1 MTYAQ
6 SDDDGCPPLNTP
18 KEITHDGIV
27 EFDNDPPLWLT
38 ATFILSMI
46 FGVGYALN
54 YHLSVSAKLGPDDW
68 RAQMAAL
75 AELRASKDT
84 GPLDEAAMRS
94 LSTAPERIARGAVL
108 FATNECATCHGAD
121 GSSDANKPGPNLRD
135 RYWIHGSSMEAIAN
149 IIRTGANNNA
159 MPAQGGKLSNQD
171 IANLTIFLV
180 DWNRQGEKPGKAA
193 NLAVEHDTPIKY

>member
-1 MTYAQ
+1 MTHAPH
-6 SDDDGCPPLNTP
+6 DDGRPPMNTP

-38 ATFILSMI
+38 VTFLLSIL
-46 FGVGYALN
+46 FGIWYALN
-54 YHLSVSAKLGPDDW
+54 YHLSVTAKLGPDDW

-84 GPLDEAAMRS
+84 GPLDEASMRS
-94 LSTAPERIARGAVL
+94 LSAVPERIARGAAL
-108 FATNECATCHGAD
+108 YATNECAVCHSAD
-121 GSSDANKPGPNLRD
+121 GTSDANKPGPNLRD
-135 RYWIHGSSMEAIAN
+135 RYWIHGSSMEAIATL
-149 IIRTGANNNA
+149 IRMGASGGA
-159 MPAQGGKLSNQD
+159 MPAQGSKLSNQD

-180 DWNRQGEKPGKAA
+180 DWNRQGEKSGKAA

>member
-1 MTYAQ
+1 MTHAPH
-6 SDDDGCPPLNTP
+6 DDGRPPLNTP
-18 KEITHDGIV
+18 KEVTHDGIV

-38 ATFILSMI
+38 ATFILSML
-46 FGVGYALN
+46 FGVWYALN

-68 RAQMAAL
+68 QVQMAAL

-84 GPLDEAAMRS
+84 GPLDEAAMLS
-94 LSTAPERIARGAVL
+94 LSTVPERITRGAEL
-108 FATNECATCHGAD
+108 YAANECHTCHAAD
-121 GSSDANKPGPNLRD
+121 GTSDAIKTGPNLRD

-149 IIRTGANNNA
+149 VIRAGASGGA

-180 DWNRQGEKPGKAA
+180 NWNRQGEKTGKAV
-193 NLAVEHDTPIKY
+193 NLAIERETPIKY